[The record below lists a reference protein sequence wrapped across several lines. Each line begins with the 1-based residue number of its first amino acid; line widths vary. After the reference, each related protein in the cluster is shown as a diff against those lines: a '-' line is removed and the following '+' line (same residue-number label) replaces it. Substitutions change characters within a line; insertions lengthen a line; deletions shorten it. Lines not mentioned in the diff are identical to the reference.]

1 VGGPA
6 GVFTV
11 RIETDNRQ
19 AGLALANDMQKYLSS
34 TTLTRTSGKTAEFKS
49 VSVSTP
55 DAYYRY
61 NGTPYV
67 SVTGE
72 FKDSDTTAL
81 VTLAKAAVEKEF
93 TAEKI
98 ASYGLDKSNVVYD
111 YGFESQNQDS
121 FKTLLIA
128 FPLVLI
134 AIYILLLI
142 EFRSFL
148 QPLLIFMAIP
158 FSLFGIT
165 LGLYLSDNSFSF
177 FSMLGFFALL
187 GLSIKNTILLTDYAN
202 QARRAGEGPVEAI
215 ALALEQRFRPLVATS
230 VTAIVSLIP
239 LALSNP
245 FWQGLAIVLMCGLL
259 SSTLLVIAVFP
270 YYYLGAEFMRITT
283 KRLFL
288 RLFRKA
294 S

>member
-1 VGGPA
+1 MK
-6 GVFTV
+6 TY
-11 RIETDNRQ
+11 
-19 AGLALANDMQKYLSS
+19 LAS
-34 TTLTRTSGKTAEFKS
+34 TTLTRSSGKTAEFKS
-49 VSVSTP
+49 VTVSTP
-55 DAYYRY
+55 DAYYRH

-81 VTLAKAAVEKEF
+81 VALAKTAVEKEF
-93 TAEKI
+93 TDAKLQ
-98 ASYGLDKSNVVYD
+98 SYGLSKSNIVYD

-128 FPLVLI
+128 FPLVLV

-142 EFRSFL
+142 EFRSL
-148 QPLLIFMAIP
+148 IQPILIFMAIP

-202 QARRAGEGPVEAI
+202 QA
-215 ALALEQRFRPLVATS
+215 
-230 VTAIVSLIP
+230 
-239 LALSNP
+239 
-245 FWQGLAIVLMCGLL
+245 
-259 SSTLLVIAVFP
+259 
-270 YYYLGAEFMRITT
+270 
-283 KRLFL
+283 
-288 RLFRKA
+288 
-294 S
+294 